1 MTVTPFPTAHVRAA
15 AHRAPYRA
23 IGLWLLVCA
32 GMIFAMAVIGAIT
45 RLTESGLSITE
56 WKPVTGALPPLSD
69 AAWAEEFAKYQ
80 ATPEYALKHSGMD
93 LAQFKGI
100 FFWEWF
106 HRLVGRLIGVV
117 FLLPFLFFL
126 FTRRVPRSLVPR
138 LIGLFVL
145 GGLQGALGWYMVK
158 SGLVNRPDVS
168 HYRLAAHLSLAVLI
182 YVAMLA
188 TALPLLFPAAS
199 GAAHPARGA
208 LRRHAG
214 LAMALVATT
223 MVWGAF
229 TAGLDAGMAYNT
241 WPLMNGTFAPE
252 EMWNLSPAWLNI
264 LENTAAVQFT
274 HRWLAI
280 LTGLVV
286 WSYAFRALRA
296 GVQGRVRTLAIA
308 VAVMVLVQISL
319 GITTLL
325 LFVPVHVAA
334 THQAGALVLLGL
346 FTWTVMEYRRG

>member
-1 MTVTPFPTAHVRAA
+1 MTVTPFPAARARSA
-15 AHRAPYRA
+15 AAPYRA
-23 IGLWLLVCA
+23 IGIWLLVCA
-32 GMIFAMAVIGAIT
+32 AMVFAMAVIGAIT

-56 WKPVTGALPPLSD
+56 WKPVAGALPPLGQ

-117 FLLPFLFFL
+117 FLLPFLFFA

-138 LIGLFVL
+138 LIVLFIL

-188 TALPLLFPAAS
+188 TAVPLLFPQAS
-199 GAAHPARGA
+199 ATLHAKRAT

-214 LAMALVATT
+214 IAMALVATT

-241 WPLMNGTFAPE
+241 WPLMNGTLAPE
-252 EMWNLSPAWLNI
+252 EMWNLSPAWLNF

-286 WSYAFRALRA
+286 WSYAIRALSA
-296 GVQGRVRTLAIA
+296 GVQGRVRSLAIA
-308 VAVMVLVQISL
+308 VAAMVLVQIGL

>member
-1 MTVTPFPTAHVRAA
+1 MTVTPFPIAHARSPARV
-15 AHRAPYRA
+15 APHRA
-23 IGLWLLVCA
+23 IGIWLLVCA
-32 GMIFAMAVIGAIT
+32 GLVFAMAVIGAIT

-56 WKPVTGALPPLSD
+56 WKPVTGALPPLSE

-80 ATPEYALKHSGMD
+80 ATPEFALKHSGMD
-93 LAQFKGI
+93 VAQFKGI

-106 HRLVGRLIGVV
+106 HRLLGRVIGLA
-117 FLLPFLFFL
+117 FLLPFLFFAA
-126 FTRRVPRSLVPR
+126 TRRVPRALAPR
-138 LIGLFVL
+138 LVGLFVL

-188 TALPLLFPAAS
+188 TAVPLLFPAAS
-199 GAAHPARGA
+199 GAAHSARAA

-214 LAMALVATT
+214 VAMALVATT

-229 TAGLDAGMAYNT
+229 TAGLDAGQAYNT
-241 WPLMNGTFAPE
+241 WPLMNGTLAPE
-252 EMWNLSPAWLNI
+252 EMWNLSPAWLNF

-286 WSYAFRALRA
+286 WSYTVRALGA
-296 GVQGRVRTLAIA
+296 GVQGRVRSLAIA
-308 VAVMVLVQISL
+308 VAAMVLVQISL
-319 GITTLL
+319 GISTLL
-325 LFVPVHVAA
+325 MFVPVHVAA

-346 FTWTVMEYRRG
+346 FTWTVMEYRRA